1 MAVDNNLIT
10 ALGAGSGVDI
20 KALAQGLTDAEK
32 VPKQNAIQSKIDKSE
47 AKISGYSAMMA
58 GLNIFKKALE
68 GIDSTTDFAS
78 TSVRS
83 SNSTAFT
90 VASTSLASPG
100 SHSVSVNTLASAQR
114 SISVG
119 GFENITSVLNE
130 DADGNPQAF
139 KIYINGE
146 DIEIDAD
153 STNLSSVASAITA
166 SEVAS
171 DAGVTAQVIDT
182 GVVGATRYKLVLT
195 GQTGSSNSFT
205 VGTSLMNQSEL
216 AFPDP
221 PDQSA
226 TDASLTV
233 NGVSIT
239 RSTNTIDDVI
249 TGVTFDLQTTTSSA
263 ATVVVSQDGTGLKT
277 KIESIVEAYNDLV
290 SDFAILTG
298 PKSDDEE
305 DIFSGSLRGD
315 SAPRMVLSQIR
326 EVLFGSSEIETDT
339 VNSFRDLGV
348 TVDKSGVLTLD
359 SATLEAAISN
369 NFDDVVSALASR
381 ASTTNSNGDTVI
393 TRGLGVEL
401 LATVN
406 TLMGTSGA
414 IYNQSSSAESQV
426 ARYKEQLET
435 LEERMEVIKARYLR
449 QFAAMESIVGQISAT
464 REGLKG
470 QFEALANAYKQ

>member
-83 SNSTAFT
+83 NNSTAFT

-119 GFENITSVLNE
+119 GFKDITSVLNE

-139 KIYINGE
+139 KIYINGQ

-205 VGTSLMNQSEL
+205 VGTSLTNQQL
-216 AFPDP
+216 AFPDE

-381 ASTTNSNGDTVI
+381 ASTTDSNGDTVI

>member
-114 SISVG
+114 SNSDN
-119 GFENITSVLNE
+119 GFDNIT
-130 DADGNPQAF
+130 AQ
-139 KIYINGE
+139 INGGNAFTMT
-146 DIEIDAD
+146 ITVGTTPTTISIDAA
-153 STNLSSVASAITA
+153 STNLSAVASAITA
-166 SEVAS
+166 SA
-171 DAGVTAQVIDT
+171 AGVTAQVLDT
-182 GVVGATRYKLVLT
+182 GSDNDDTDRYRLVLS
-195 GQTGSSNSFT
+195 GPLGADNAFT
-205 VGTSLMNQSEL
+205 VSTTLADPTEL
-216 AFPDP
+216 AFTTPAG
-221 PDQSA
+221 QTAS
-226 TDASLTV
+226 DASLTI
-233 NGVSIT
+233 NGITVSRT
-239 RSTNTIDDVI
+239 TNTIDDVI

-263 ATVVVSQDGTGLKT
+263 ATVVVSRDGTGLKT

-305 DIFSGSLRGD
+305 DVFSGSLRGD
-315 SAPRMVLSQIR
+315 SAPRGVLAQIR
-326 EVLFGSSEIETDT
+326 EVLFGSSDIQTDT

-369 NFDDVVSALASR
+369 DFDDVVSALASR
-381 ASTTNSNGDTVI
+381 VSTTDSNGDTVI

-470 QFEALANAYKQ
+470 QFEALSNAYNQ